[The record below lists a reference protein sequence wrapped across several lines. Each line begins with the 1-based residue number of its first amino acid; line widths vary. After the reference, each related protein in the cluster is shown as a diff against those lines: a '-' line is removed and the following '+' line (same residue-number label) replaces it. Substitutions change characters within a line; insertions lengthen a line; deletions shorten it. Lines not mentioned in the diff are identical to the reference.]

1 MRLTILPLVASI
13 CLLAMGCQPPGQP
26 APTPAPQPPL
36 PQQTSSAGTDRI
48 VRADE
53 APKGTVGS
61 ETTAGKAVGPGY
73 AAESYRL
80 VSEKDEIVSVLRNGL
95 VVITKRVASPVVA
108 VRGVAFTG
116 GVYEGKWLGGGLSHL
131 LEHLV
136 AGGSNGRRTEEQNKE
151 LLQAIGNNSNAYTT
165 EDHTAFF
172 VNTTPEHVEQAV
184 DLVTGWMFTASI
196 TPDEYHREYQVVQRE
211 LEMGKGEPDRQLE
224 YLMAMNRYRVS
235 PAKVPVIGYQAV
247 IQGLSRDDVYSYF
260 KQAYVPN
267 NMMFVVAGNEDPE
280 KMLKAVQKFS
290 DVAPGRE
297 FSHNIA
303 PEPAVMTPRTI
314 AATFPK
320 LGEARLN
327 LAFPSVQISS
337 PDMYA
342 MDLLAAVIGQ
352 GESSILTQELRDKKQ
367 LVSGIMVDDETPAYA
382 TGSFDIMMEL
392 APQKVQ
398 EATTA
403 VLDVIDSVKKEPIDE
418 DRIERAKSLLRSA
431 HIAQV
436 QKVEDLAGQLADDYM
451 TTGNP
456 HFSDVYLERIER
468 LKAKDLQAI
477 AKKYFDRNKL
487 LTTALMPAEFAGAS
501 GLPKVEDILRPAVT
515 SPEVAQKAAGTSK
528 VQRTALDDGTVL
540 LVKRIST
547 SPLIA
552 VQMYATGGVTAEDAK
567 TNGLGN
573 LTMHVLTRG
582 TKTRTAQQIAEFFD
596 SIGGGMSGTC
606 GNNTWAWNAAFLN
619 KDLDKAMAAYA
630 DVVNNPSFPEDQVAA
645 MKKRVI
651 AGIAAEDADWFA
663 QASRYFREQYYGPMN
678 SPYRFLAIG
687 TQKNVEGFTADQMR
701 DWYEKKVLAAP
712 RVLAVYGDVDP
723 DHVKQLAADL
733 FGKGAKHAAPERGSD
748 AGEQRSV
755 PLLTRMLK
763 TPAEG
768 QEQPAPRSSDVPSV
782 KVTRVE
788 VQKTDQEL
796 AGVIIGF
803 KSDSVIGD
811 PSNYT
816 LDVIDTL
823 TSGFTY
829 PTGYIFETLRG
840 LGLVYVADARNVPGR
855 YASLPGTFEAYAG
868 TGPENVNKVVE
879 LILQNVARVEGTPKD
894 VNMDWFKRSKELMVV
909 ADAMEN
915 ETPAAQAQ
923 MAALDEV
930 LGLGYDYHKQFPD
943 RVRAVTLEQI
953 QQLAHRR
960 LRECVVTIC
969 TPKPELVQIKP
980 GVRTYSSF
988 PEVDLAPKGVT
999 HDVGAAGK

>member
-1 MRLTILPLVASI
+1 MKSSLISLFACMMLVAG
-13 CLLAMGCQPPGQP
+13 GCQPPGQP
-26 APTPAPQPPL
+26 APTPAPQPTVPQAAR
-36 PQQTSSAGTDRI
+36 QQTSLGSADRI
-48 VRADE
+48 VVADE
-53 APKGTVGS
+53 MPKSTVGG
-61 ETTAGKAVGPGY
+61 ETTTGKAMGPGY
-73 AAESYRL
+73 AAESHRL
-80 VSEKDEIVSVLRNGL
+80 VSEKDEIVSILRNGL

-172 VNTTPEHVEQAV
+172 VNTTPEHMEQAV

-211 LEMGKGEPDRQLE
+211 LEMGKGEPDRQLF
-224 YLMAMNRYRVS
+224 YLMAMNRYRVN

-280 KMLKAVQKFS
+280 KMLQAVEKFS

-303 PEPAVMTPRTI
+303 PEPPVMTPRTI

-327 LAFPSVQISS
+327 LAFPSVAISN

-342 MDLLAAVIGQ
+342 MDLLAAVVGQ
-352 GESSILTQELRDKKQ
+352 GESSMLTQELRDKKQ
-367 LVSGIMVDDETPAYA
+367 LVSGVTVDDETPAYA

-392 APQKVQ
+392 APEKVQ
-398 EATTA
+398 EATA
-403 VLDVIDSVKKEPIDE
+403 AALDVIESLKKNPIDE

-436 QKVEDLAGQLADDYM
+436 QKVEDLAGELADDYM

-468 LKAKDLQAI
+468 VKAKDLQAA
-477 AKKYFDRNKL
+477 AKKYFDRTKL
-487 LTTALMPAEFAGAS
+487 LTTALFPAEYAGAS

-515 SPEVAQKAAGTSK
+515 NPEVAIKQAGSSD
-528 VQRTALDDGTVL
+528 VQRSVLDDGTVL

-547 SPLIA
+547 SPLVA
-552 VQMYATGGVTAEDAK
+552 VQMYATGGVTAEDEK

-573 LTMHVLTRG
+573 LALHMLTRG
-582 TKTRTAQQIAEFFD
+582 TKTRNAQQIAEFFD
-596 SIGGGMSGTC
+596 SIGGEVSATC

-619 KDLDKAMAAYA
+619 KDLDKAMVAYA
-630 DVVNNPSFPEDQVAA
+630 DVVNNPSFPDKEAAA

-651 AGIAAEDADWFA
+651 AGIAAQDADWFA
-663 QASRYFREQYYGPMN
+663 QASRYFRAQFYGPMN

-687 TQKNVEGFTADQMR
+687 TQKNVEGFTTEQMR

-723 DHVKQLAADL
+723 DHVKQLANEL
-733 FGKGAKHAAPERGSD
+733 LGKGEKHPEPQHPKEPSD
-748 AGEQRSV
+748 
-755 PLLTRMLK
+755 
-763 TPAEG
+763 
-768 QEQPAPRSSDVPSV
+768 QEASQVSDSPSIN
-782 KVTRVE
+782 VTRVE
-788 VQKTDQEL
+788 IQKTDQEL
-796 AGVIIGF
+796 AGVMIGF

-811 PSNYT
+811 PANYT

-855 YASLPGTFEAYAG
+855 DASLPGTFEAYAG

-879 LILQNVARVEGTPKD
+879 LILQNIARVEGTPKD

-943 RVRAVTLEQI
+943 RVRAVTLEQV
-953 QQLAHRR
+953 QKMAHQR
-960 LRECVVTIC
+960 LKDCVVTIC
-969 TPKPELVQIKP
+969 TPRPDLVDIKP
-980 GVRTYSSF
+980 GVRKYSSF

>member
-1 MRLTILPLVASI
+1 MKSSLISSLACVMLVAG
-13 CLLAMGCQPPGQP
+13 GCQPPGQP
-26 APTPAPQPPL
+26 TPTPAPQPTVPQATR
-36 PQQTSSAGTDRI
+36 QQTSAGGGDRI
-48 VRADE
+48 VVADE
-53 APKGTVGS
+53 SPKGTVGS
-61 ETTAGKAVGPGY
+61 ETTTGKAVAPGY
-73 AAESYRL
+73 AAESHRL

-172 VNTTPEHVEQAV
+172 VNTTPEHMAEAV

-280 KMLKAVQKFS
+280 KMLQAVQKFS

-303 PEPAVMTPRTI
+303 PEPPVMTPRTI

-327 LAFPSVQISS
+327 LAFPSVAISS

-342 MDLLAAVIGQ
+342 MDLLAAVVGQ
-352 GESSILTQELRDKKQ
+352 GESSILTHELRDKKQ
-367 LVSGIMVDDETPAYA
+367 LVSGVTVDDETPGYA

-392 APQKVQ
+392 APEKVQ

-403 VLDVIDSVKKEPIDE
+403 TLDVIESMKKDPIDE

-456 HFSDVYLERIER
+456 HFSDVYLDRIEK
-468 LKAKDLQAI
+468 LKAKDLQAA
-477 AKKYFDRNKL
+477 AKKYFDRSKL
-487 LTTALMPAEFAGAS
+487 LTTALFPSEFAGAS
-501 GLPKVEDILRPAVT
+501 GLPKVEDILRPAAT
-515 SPEVAQKAAGTSK
+515 TPEVAQKQAGPSD
-528 VQRTALDDGTVL
+528 VQRSVLDDGTVL

-547 SPLIA
+547 SPLVA
-552 VQMYATGGVTAEDAK
+552 VQMYATGGVTAEDEK

-573 LTMHVLTRG
+573 LALHMLTRG
-582 TKTRTAQQIAEFFD
+582 TKTRNAQQIAEFFD
-596 SIGGGMSGTC
+596 SIGGDVSATC

-630 DVVNNPSFPEDQVAA
+630 DVVNNPTFPEEEAAA

-651 AGIAAEDADWFA
+651 AGIAAQDADWFA
-663 QASRYFREQYYGPMN
+663 QASRYFRAQFYGPMN

-687 TQKNVEGFTADQMR
+687 TKKNVEGFTTDQLR

-733 FGKGAKHAAPERGSD
+733 FGKGAKHPEPR
-748 AGEQRSV
+748 R
-755 PLLTRMLK
+755 
-763 TPAEG
+763 PAEEADKSAVAVSG
-768 QEQPAPRSSDVPSV
+768 SEAPSIN
-782 KVTRVE
+782 VTRVE

-796 AGVIIGF
+796 AGVVIGF

-811 PSNYT
+811 PSNYA

-855 YASLPGTFEAYAG
+855 DSSLPGTFEAYAG

-879 LILQNVARVEGTPKD
+879 LTLENIARVEGTPKD

-943 RVRAVTLEQI
+943 KVRSVTLEQV
-953 QQLAHRR
+953 QQMAHQR

-969 TPKPELVQIKP
+969 TPRPDLVDIKT
-980 GVRTYSSF
+980 GLRKYASF

-999 HDVGAAGK
+999 HDVGAGGK

>member
-1 MRLTILPLVASI
+1 MKSSLISFFACTVF
-13 CLLAMGCQPPGQP
+13 LAVGCEPPPPSGP
-26 APTPAPQPPL
+26 MPTPAPQPTL
-36 PQQTSSAGTDRI
+36 PQSSSAGARRVI
-48 VRADE
+48 LADE
-53 APKGTVGS
+53 TPTGTAGS
-61 ETTAGKAVGPGY
+61 ETPGGKAMGPGY
-73 AAESYRL
+73 AAESHRL
-80 VSEKDEIVSVLRNGL
+80 VSDKDEIVSILRNGL

-172 VNTTPEHVEQAV
+172 VNTTPEHMEQAV

-211 LEMGKGEPDRQLE
+211 LEMGKGEPERQLD

-280 KMLKAVQKFS
+280 KMLRAVQKFS
-290 DVAPGRE
+290 DVPPGRE
-297 FSHNIA
+297 FSHDIA
-303 PEPAVMTPRTI
+303 QEPTVMTPRTI

-320 LGEARLN
+320 LGQARLN

-342 MDLLAAVIGQ
+342 MDLLAAVVGQ
-352 GESSILTQELRDKKQ
+352 GESSILIQELRDKKQ
-367 LVSGIMVDDETPAYA
+367 LVSGVMADDETPAYA
-382 TGSFDIMMEL
+382 TGSFDVMMEL
-392 APQKVQ
+392 APDKVQ

-403 VLDVIDSVKKEPIDE
+403 VLDVIESLKTQPIDD

-456 HFSDVYLERIER
+456 HFSDIYLDRIDR
-468 LKAKDLQAI
+468 LKAKDLQAM
-477 AKKYFDRNKL
+477 AKKYFNRSKL
-487 LTTALMPAEFAGAS
+487 LTTALFPAEYAGAS
-501 GLPKVEDILRPAVT
+501 GLPKVEDILRPAAT
-515 SPEVAQKAAGTSK
+515 NPEAAHKETGPSD
-528 VQRTALDDGTVL
+528 VQRTVLDDGTVL

-547 SPLIA
+547 SPLVA
-552 VQMYATGGVTAEDAK
+552 VQMYATGGVSVEDAQ

-573 LTMHVLTRG
+573 LALHMLTRG
-582 TKTRTAQQIAEFFD
+582 TKTRSAQQIAEFFD
-596 SIGGGMSGTC
+596 SIGGEVSATC

-619 KDLDKAMAAYA
+619 KDLDKAMTAYA
-630 DVVNNPSFPEDQVAA
+630 DVVNNPTFPDDQVAA

-651 AGIAAEDADWFA
+651 AGIAAQDADWFA
-663 QASRYFREQYYGPMN
+663 QASRYFRQQFYGPMN
-678 SPYRFLAIG
+678 SPYQFLAIG
-687 TQKNVEGFTADQMR
+687 TQKNVEGFTTQQMR
-701 DWYEKKVLAAP
+701 DWYEKKVLSAP

-723 DHVKQLAADL
+723 DHVKQLAAEL
-733 FGKGAKHAAPERGSD
+733 FGKGAKHPEPQHPKEPS
-748 AGEQRSV
+748 EQEASQASE
-755 PLLTRMLK
+755 
-763 TPAEG
+763 TPAIN
-768 QEQPAPRSSDVPSV
+768 
-782 KVTRVE
+782 VTRVE

-796 AGVIIGF
+796 AGVVIGF

-811 PSNYT
+811 PANYT
-816 LDVIDTL
+816 LDVSDTL

-855 YASLPGTFEAYAG
+855 DASLPGTFEAYAG
-868 TGPENVNKVVE
+868 CGPENVNKVVE
-879 LILQNVARVEGTPKD
+879 LTLQNIARVEGSPKD

-943 RVRAVTLEQI
+943 KVRGVTLEQVE
-953 QQLAHRR
+953 QMAHQR

-969 TPKPELVQIKP
+969 TPRPDLVDIKP
-980 GVRTYSSF
+980 GVRKYDSF

>member
-1 MRLTILPLVASI
+1 MKSSLISLFACMMLVA
-13 CLLAMGCQPPGQP
+13 CGCQPPGQP
-26 APTPAPQPPL
+26 TPTPAPQPTV
-36 PQQTSSAGTDRI
+36 PQAMRQQISPDSTGR
-48 VRADE
+48 VVVADE
-53 APKGTVGS
+53 TSKGTVAG
-61 ETTAGKAVGPGY
+61 ETQSGKAMGPGY
-73 AAESYRL
+73 AAESHRL
-80 VSEKDEIVSVLRNGL
+80 VSEKDEIVSILRNGL

-172 VNTTPEHVEQAV
+172 VNTTPEHMAEAV

-211 LEMGKGEPDRQLE
+211 LEMGKGEPDRQLF

-280 KMLKAVQKFS
+280 KMLRAVQKFS

-303 PEPAVMTPRTI
+303 PEPPVMTPRTI

-327 LAFPSVQISS
+327 LAFPSVAISS

-342 MDLLAAVIGQ
+342 MDLLAAVVGQ

-367 LVSGIMVDDETPAYA
+367 LVSGVTVDDETPGYA

-392 APQKVQ
+392 APEKVQ

-403 VLDVIDSVKKEPIDE
+403 ALDVIESLKKNPIDE

-456 HFSDVYLERIER
+456 HFSDVYLDRIEK
-468 LKAKDLQAI
+468 LKAKDLQAA
-477 AKKYFDRNKL
+477 AKKYFDRSKL
-487 LTTALMPAEFAGAS
+487 LTTALFPSEFAGAS
-501 GLPKVEDILRPAVT
+501 GLPKVEDILRPAAT
-515 SPEVAQKAAGTSK
+515 TPEVAQKQAGPSD
-528 VQRTALDDGTVL
+528 VQRSVLDDGTVL

-547 SPLIA
+547 SPLVA
-552 VQMYATGGVTAEDAK
+552 VQMYATGGVTAEDEK

-573 LTMHVLTRG
+573 LSLHMLTRG
-582 TKTRTAQQIAEFFD
+582 TKTRNAQQIAEFFD
-596 SIGGGMSGTC
+596 SIGGEVSATC

-630 DVVNNPSFPEDQVAA
+630 DVVNNPTFPEDEAAA

-651 AGIAAEDADWFA
+651 AGIAAQDADWFA
-663 QASRYFREQYYGPMN
+663 QASRYFRAQFYGPMN

-687 TQKNVEGFTADQMR
+687 TKKNVEGFTTDQMR

-733 FGKGAKHAAPERGSD
+733 FGKGAKHPEPR
-748 AGEQRSV
+748 R
-755 PLLTRMLK
+755 
-763 TPAEG
+763 PAEEADKSAVAVSG
-768 QEQPAPRSSDVPSV
+768 SETPSIN
-782 KVTRVE
+782 VTRVE

-796 AGVIIGF
+796 AGVVIGF

-811 PSNYT
+811 PANYT

-855 YASLPGTFEAYAG
+855 DSSLPGTFEAYAG

-879 LILQNVARVEGTPKD
+879 LTLENIARVEGTPKD

-943 RVRAVTLEQI
+943 KVRGVTLEQV
-953 QQLAHRR
+953 QQMAHQR

-969 TPKPELVQIKP
+969 TPRPDLVDIKT
-980 GVRTYSSF
+980 GVRKYASF

-999 HDVGAAGK
+999 HDVGAGGK

>member
-1 MRLTILPLVASI
+1 MRSSLIALFACTMLVA
-13 CLLAMGCQPPGQP
+13 GCQPPPPGGP
-26 APTPAPQPPL
+26 TPTPAPQPTL
-36 PQQTSSAGTDRI
+36 PQSSAAGGTR
-48 VRADE
+48 VLVADE
-53 APKGTVGS
+53 TPKGTVGS
-61 ETTAGKAVGPGY
+61 ETTSGKAMGPGY
-73 AAESYRL
+73 AAESHRL
-80 VSEKDEIVSVLRNGL
+80 VSEKDEIVSILRNGL

-172 VNTTPEHVEQAV
+172 VNTTPEHMEQAV

-224 YLMAMNRYRVS
+224 YLMSMNRYRVS

-247 IQGLSRDDVYSYF
+247 IQGLSRDDVYNYF

-267 NMMFVVAGNEDPE
+267 NMMFVVAGNDDPE
-280 KMLKAVQKFS
+280 KMLRAVQKFS

-303 PEPAVMTPRTI
+303 AEPTVMTPRTI
-314 AATFPK
+314 VATFPK

-327 LAFPSVQISS
+327 LAFPSVDIAS

-342 MDLLAAVIGQ
+342 MDLLAAVVGQ

-367 LVSGIMVDDETPAYA
+367 LVSGAVVDDETPAYA
-382 TGSFDIMMEL
+382 TGSFDIMMQL
-392 APQKVQ
+392 APEKVQ
-398 EATTA
+398 EATAAT
-403 VLDVIDSVKKEPIDE
+403 LEIIDSLKTQPIDE

-436 QKVEDLAGQLADDYM
+436 QKAEDLAGELADDYM

-456 HFSDVYLERIER
+456 HFSDIYLERIDR
-468 LKAKDLQAI
+468 LKAKDLQAA
-477 AKKYFDRNKL
+477 AKKYFNRARL
-487 LTTALMPAEFAGAS
+487 LTTALLPAEYAGAS
-501 GLPKVEDILRPAVT
+501 GLPKAEDILRPTAT
-515 SPEVAQKAAGTSK
+515 NAELAQKPAGASE
-528 VQRTALDDGTVL
+528 VQRTVLDDGTVL

-547 SPLIA
+547 SPLVA
-552 VQMYATGGVTAEDAK
+552 VQMYAVGGLTAEDPQ

-573 LTMHVLTRG
+573 LTLHMLTRG
-582 TKTRTAQQIAEFFD
+582 TKTRNAQQIAEFFD
-596 SIGGGMSGTC
+596 SIGGDVSATC
-606 GNNTWAWNAAFLN
+606 GNNTWAWDASFLN

-630 DVVNNPSFPEDQVAA
+630 DVVNNPTFPEDEASA

-651 AGIAAEDADWFA
+651 AGIAAQDADWFA
-663 QASRYFREQYYGPMN
+663 QASRYFRAQFFGPMN
-678 SPYRFLAIG
+678 SPYQFLAIG
-687 TQKNVEGFTADQMR
+687 TQKNVESFTTQQMR

-733 FGKGAKHAAPERGSD
+733 FGKGAKHPEP
-748 AGEQRSV
+748 QH
-755 PLLTRMLK
+755 
-763 TPAEG
+763 PAEPAG
-768 QEQPAPRSSDVPSV
+768 QEAAQASETPSV
-782 KVTRVE
+782 NVIRVA

-796 AGVIIGF
+796 AGVVIGY

-811 PSNYT
+811 PTNYT

-823 TSGFTY
+823 TSGYTY

-840 LGLVYVADARNVPGR
+840 MGLVYVADARNVPGR
-855 YASLPGTFEAYAG
+855 DTSLPGTFEAYAG
-868 TGPENVNKVVE
+868 TGPQNVNKVVE
-879 LILQNVARVEGTPKD
+879 LILENIARVEGTPKD

-930 LGLGYDYHKQFPD
+930 LGMGYDYHKQFPD
-943 RVRAVTLEQI
+943 KIRAVTLEQV
-953 QQLAHRR
+953 QQVAHQRV
-960 LRECVVTIC
+960 RECVVTIC
-969 TPKPELVQIKP
+969 TPRPDLVDIKP
-980 GVRTYSSF
+980 GVRKYDSF

-999 HDVGAAGK
+999 HDVGAGGK